1 MICWSRYC
9 FSWKILSRVWYI
21 STMCWKER
29 EYLDV
34 WPLILQNF
42 DHGLTYW
49 SFHEGSCGVESI
61 ACQSRLKMKFV
72 WNVLSMISWLGHLW
86 MSAYP
91 LAPSKLAQFTIL
103 SIELFSILFCLDII
117 IFFNELIKVGIF
129 RNYVVKFWCTVLWKK
144 KKGVRNV
151 MYYITNW
158 VISVANVWEKY
169 GLKSCFYTDKLH
181 IILNLVGQDLINHLN
196 HASIHFS

>member
-1 MICWSRYC
+1 MVYIYNWLERARV
-9 FSWKILSRVWYI
+9 SWCLTFDSAKFRSWINILILSWRQLWG
-21 STMCWKER
+21 T
-29 EYLDV
+29 EYCLPVKIENEICLKCSLND
-34 WPLILQNF
+34 F
-42 DHGLTYW
+42 MTR
-49 SFHEGSCGVESI
+49 SFVNEC
-61 ACQSRLKMKFV
+61 
-72 WNVLSMISWLGHLW
+72 
-86 MSAYP
+86 YP
-91 LAPSKLAQFTIL
+91 LALSKLAQFTIL
-103 SIELFSILFCLDII
+103 SIELFSILLCLDII